1 MPPASGPDTGMMAG
15 ALGLGGGGASITPS
29 WTHVGVLASVTAHE
43 RLSRG
48 HETCP
53 SNLLLTSG
61 PSLPC
66 TLALSPRRTVAPAAA
81 LIPPPGHLRDPHVGI
96 LVPAQPGRPGGRVP
110 AVQGAAGH
118 HDPDGAP
125 PPLLQHPGRPERQSE
140 VRPSWAPAREGA
152 RPPLGQQGG
161 VGVSGPRVGGREPLG
176 AGRERWLRA
185 PPPAPRPSDVGR
197 RSTCGMTGTLRA
209 PTPPSPPPG
218 RPVPEAEHQALNRPR
233 DGAGGASSWGFGS
246 CCARRCPVPG
256 PGLRLQ
262 GPAVEE
268 PGEPPRACRGLRVC
282 VSVRVQVCGWVC
294 VHSCL

>member
-1 MPPASGPDTGMMAG
+1 MPSTWCRPHSTRGRTAATAMPPASGPDTGMMAG

-161 VGVSGPRVGGREPLG
+161 VGVSGQSGSGTAGGRSG
-176 AGRERWLRA
+176 AAGGGEGTLAAR
-185 PPPAPRPSDVGR
+185 PAPRAPSLGCRTAQHVRDDGHL
-197 RSTCGMTGTLRA
+197 TCTH
-209 PTPPSPPPG
+209 S
-218 RPVPEAEHQALNRPR
+218 PVPT
-233 DGAGGASSWGFGS
+233 AGTSR
-246 CCARRCPVPG
+246 ARG
-256 PGLRLQ
+256 
-262 GPAVEE
+262 
-268 PGEPPRACRGLRVC
+268 
-282 VSVRVQVCGWVC
+282 
-294 VHSCL
+294 